1 MSAGPDFDVDPSI
14 PILKHK
20 PFALFWFARV
30 AATIAFHIMAVS
42 IAWQLYDLTNS
53 KFDLG
58 LLGLVQFVPLVPL
71 TLLVG
76 HVADRYDRRLIIGFC
91 ELLLAV
97 CAALLLLGNAGAWID
112 RAAIF
117 SIVFLAGCVRAFEIP
132 TMMAL
137 LPTLV
142 PRTIIP
148 RATAWWASAN
158 QTAQIAGPAIGGI
171 LLTIGPKFAYGTAAA
186 LFVVAAVLVILI
198 PPRPVEPRQPITLD
212 SILSGFTFI
221 RQKPVLLGTIS
232 LDLFA
237 VLLGSSVALLPVFA
251 RDVLNAGPDG
261 FGYLR
266 SAPAMGALVAS
277 VVLANRPM
285 RGHIGR
291 NLFGAIM
298 VFGCA
303 TALFGISPLL
313 PLSMLALSA
322 VGAADVTSVV
332 IRSSLVQLNTPDA
345 LRGRVAAA
353 NSMFIG
359 TSNQLGDF
367 RAGTVAQLIGA
378 VPAVVL
384 GGLTTVAIAVAWMV
398 WFPELRRMRRLDDE

>member
-1 MSAGPDFDVDPSI
+1 MSADTDVDIDPSI
-14 PILKHK
+14 PILRHK

-30 AATIAFHIMAVS
+30 AATVAFHIMAVS
-42 IAWQLYDLTNS
+42 IAWQLYDLTRS
-53 KFDLG
+53 AFDLG
-58 LLGLVQFVPLVPL
+58 LLGLVQFIPLVPL

-76 HVADRYDRRLIIGFC
+76 HVADRYDRRLIIGCC

-97 CAALLLLGNAGAWID
+97 CAALLLLGNTGGWLD
-112 RAAIF
+112 RTTIF
-117 SIVFLAGCVRAFEIP
+117 SIVFLAGCVRVFEIP

-142 PRTIIP
+142 PRTVIP

-171 LLTIGPKFAYGTAAA
+171 LLNVGPKFAYGTACT
-186 LFVVAAVLVILI
+186 LFVVAAVLVVLI
-198 PPRPVEPRQPITLD
+198 PPRQVEPRQPVTLA
-212 SILSGFTFI
+212 SIFSGFTFI
-221 RQKPVLLGTIS
+221 LQKRVLLGTIS

-237 VLLGSSVALLPVFA
+237 VLLGASVALLPIFA
-251 RDVLNAGPDG
+251 RDVLNTGPDG

-266 SAPAMGALVAS
+266 SAPAMGALLAS
-277 VVLANRPM
+277 VILANRPM
-285 RGHIGR
+285 RGPIGR
-291 NLFGAIM
+291 NMFGAVI
-298 VFGCA
+298 VFGLA
-303 TALFGISPLL
+303 TALFGLSPLL
-313 PLSMLALSA
+313 PLSMLALA
-322 VGAADVTSVV
+322 CVGAADVTSVV

-384 GGLTTVAIAVAWMV
+384 GGLTTLAIAITWMV
-398 WFPELRRMRRLDDE
+398 WFPELRRMQKLDE